1 MTHVRPVNRQ
11 TFSYTPITQASYIAQ
26 KALAITF
33 CKYLSAGVRILKT
46 TPVPFSGTCPIL
58 FLSEVMFSSPWARLC
73 STDLVDW
80 PFALQNFAMAMW
92 GCSFGCTVHI
102 FIFPCCCLVEHRDYW
117 GKWYY
122 QNRSLQDKGESRDFT
137 ARGRLHTSYSSHHAS
152 SPAPLYPVKEALLGR
167 WMRADNVEDCRIVCV
182 GTAWLGAN

>member
-80 PFALQNFAMAMW
+80 PFAVQNFAMAMW

-102 FIFPCCCLVEHRDYW
+102 FIFPCCCETTGASGITRIEASKIK
-117 GKWYY
+117 G
-122 QNRSLQDKGESRDFT
+122 SLATSLPGE
-137 ARGRLHTSYSSHHAS
+137 GCILHIPRTMRPPPHHYTPWRKHCS
-152 SPAPLYPVKEALLGR
+152 VVG
-167 WMRADNVEDCRIVCV
+167 CV
-182 GTAWLGAN
+182 LIT